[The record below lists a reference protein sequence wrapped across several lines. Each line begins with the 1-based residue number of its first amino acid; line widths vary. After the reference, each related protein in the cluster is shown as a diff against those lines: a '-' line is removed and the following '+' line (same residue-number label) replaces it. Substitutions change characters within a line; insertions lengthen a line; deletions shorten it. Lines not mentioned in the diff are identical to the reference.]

1 MDNGHYTS
9 FVLHSENWFKCDDSF
24 VTKTSLSQVLKS
36 KAYLLFYIRSTV
48 SYTQGKSTSSN
59 KPNISHTPLH
69 H

>member
-9 FVLHSENWFKCDDSF
+9 FVLHSDNWFKCDDSF
-24 VTKTSLSQVLKS
+24 VTKTTLATVLKS

-48 SYTQGKSTSSN
+48 SYTNGKSGKQSATT
-59 KPNISHTPLH
+59 SHTPVH